1 MTNTELNR
9 IAEEIRDSKTSKHM
23 TKREFINALGCE
35 KRTSGNVVF
44 INKWLNDNQLI
55 TMPDY
60 VGGIIDEPMELRF
73 KYQIKHTHFQ
83 LYSLKINSRYRN
95 LNDVFIDFEHTDQYC
110 TLIGLNG
117 SGKSNVI
124 EAISEIFYSLYKKSP
139 CSFHYIL
146 QYIMDGEFYEIK
158 DGKINGIPVTDAQ
171 LPRNIVASYSGE
183 DNRMWKSHY
192 WPFYQEYCQHITDT
206 PNIAVPKMMVVG
218 RKQWNIAFLTLL
230 YARSVNITVDDFLKS
245 IINLSECRIQF
256 KYNQD
261 NFNVWKETIGKN
273 FVRHLMSK
281 TNYSVDEFASTIN
294 SLDYVDSPSTL
305 FNLLYQATA
314 ERGNNPISDVD
325 IIIDGHGSLNGLSEG
340 EKKMIVVITIMEI
353 LSTERSLCL
362 FDEPDSHVHVSR
374 KMEMLNLI
382 DMENR
387 YSVLTTHSPMFI
399 DEDKEGNIRFMNN
412 GKVENVDKLKLV
424 KQLSGG
430 AISLIDAAYIV
441 GWKKKILF
449 GEGQYDFKYLGKA
462 IEKASKMDQKY
473 LKLEKNVTILS
484 IGGTGDSE
492 AKYEE
497 LIEHI
502 VDDLDKVVFIF
513 DYDQGGIDGWIKIE
527 GITKKK
533 ASLSTKLISLFY
545 QQNYTTPILP
555 TKGTKPKSSDTCQVE
570 DFFNPNDYIKC
581 VEKLFYINDS
591 GTVRNRSSH
600 KDFRE
605 YDGGQ
610 MTKAIKEYI
619 KKNYSTF
626 TDYSGFIPVLD
637 KLLEVFNL

>member
-1 MTNTELNR
+1 MTKEELNS
-9 IAEEIRDSKTSKHM
+9 IAESIKQ
-23 TKREFINALGCE
+23 TKLPNETVTLRNILNAYGRSS
-35 KRTSGNVVF
+35 RTEPAINVV
-44 INKWLNDNQLI
+44 KSWLSSNNLI
-55 TMPDY
+55 TDCSINIYTPLD
-60 VGGIIDEPMELRF
+60 VPLHIKF
-73 KYQIKHTHFQ
+73 KYDIKHTHFQ
-83 LYSLKINSRYRN
+83 LYSLWISSYRN
-95 LNDVFIDFEHTDQYC
+95 LNDFSIDFEQTDQYC

-117 SGKSNVI
+117 SGKSNVL
-124 EAISEIFYSLYKKSP
+124 EAISEIFYSLYKKLP
-139 CSFHYIL
+139 CLFQYTL

-192 WPFYQEYCQHITDT
+192 WPFYREYCQHITDT
-206 PNIAVPKMMVVG
+206 PYIAAPKMLVVG

-230 YARSVNITVDDFLKS
+230 YARSLNITVDDFLKS

-261 NFNVWKETIGKN
+261 NFKVWKETIGKN
-273 FVRHLMSK
+273 FVRHFMSK
-281 TNYSVDEFASTIN
+281 TNYSVGEFVSAIN

-430 AISLIDAAYIV
+430 GDKSYRCRLYS
-441 GWKKKILF
+441 WL
-449 GEGQYDFKYLGKA
+449 E
-462 IEKASKMDQKY
+462 
-473 LKLEKNVTILS
+473 EKN
-484 IGGTGDSE
+484 
-492 AKYEE
+492 
-497 LIEHI
+497 
-502 VDDLDKVVFIF
+502 
-513 DYDQGGIDGWIKIE
+513 
-527 GITKKK
+527 
-533 ASLSTKLISLFY
+533 
-545 QQNYTTPILP
+545 PI
-555 TKGTKPKSSDTCQVE
+555 
-570 DFFNPNDYIKC
+570 
-581 VEKLFYINDS
+581 
-591 GTVRNRSSH
+591 R
-600 KDFRE
+600 
-605 YDGGQ
+605 
-610 MTKAIKEYI
+610 
-619 KKNYSTF
+619 
-626 TDYSGFIPVLD
+626 
-637 KLLEVFNL
+637 